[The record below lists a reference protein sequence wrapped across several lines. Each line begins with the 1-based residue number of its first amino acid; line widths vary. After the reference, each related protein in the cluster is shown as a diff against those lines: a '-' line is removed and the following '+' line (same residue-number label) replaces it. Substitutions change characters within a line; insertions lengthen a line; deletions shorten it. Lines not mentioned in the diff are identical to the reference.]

1 MLINW
6 FTVAAQIVNF
16 LILAALLKRFLYG
29 PIVRAMAAREERI
42 ASEMAVAAQ
51 KRREAEQEEAAIN
64 QKMQEIQAQRREM
77 LAQAEREVETYKA
90 KLFDQ
95 ARQDVAQIQQKWAE
109 SLKREKDTFFQNL
122 RQRLVQEIFAISRRA
137 LREMADQDL
146 EQRLFIVLLE
156 RLQQMAP
163 EERQIIQDSIQ
174 AAGGELLVTTAF
186 ELPEKTREEYAT
198 QIRNQFGQGLA
209 LRFATS
215 GELLAGIEMVTSSRK
230 IAWSL
235 GNFLDTLEEDLSQ
248 AFEELEKR
256 GGA

>member
-1 MLINW
+1 VLINW

-16 LILAALLKRFLYG
+16 LILAVLLKRFLYG

-42 ASEMAVAAQ
+42 ASEIAVAAQ
-51 KRREAEQEEAAIN
+51 KRREAEQQEAAIT
-64 QKMQEIQAQRREM
+64 QKMQEIQAQRQEL
-77 LAQAEREVETYKA
+77 LAQAEREAETFKA
-90 KLFDQ
+90 KLVDQ

-109 SLKREKDTFFQNL
+109 SLKREQDTFFQNL

-137 LREMADQDL
+137 LGEMADQDL
-146 EQRLFIVLLE
+146 EQRLFIVLLD
-156 RLQQMAP
+156 RLQKMAP
-163 EERQIIQDSIQ
+163 EERQILQDSIQ
-174 AAGGELLVTTAF
+174 AGGGELLITTAF
-186 ELPEKTREEYAT
+186 ELPEKTREEYAA

-215 GELLAGIEMVTSSRK
+215 GELLAGIEIVTSSRK

-248 AFEELEKR
+248 AFKDLEKR

>member
-1 MLINW
+1 
-6 FTVAAQIVNF
+6 
-16 LILAALLKRFLYG
+16 
-29 PIVRAMAAREERI
+29 MAAREERI
-42 ASEMAVAAQ
+42 ASEMAVAAK
-51 KRREAEQEEAAIN
+51 KRQEAEQEEAAIT
-64 QKMQEIQAQRREM
+64 QKMQEIQAQRQEM
-77 LAQAEREVETYKA
+77 LAQAEREVETFKA

-95 ARQDVAQIQQKWAE
+95 ARQEVAQIQEKWAE

-137 LREMADQDL
+137 LREMADQEL
-146 EQRLFIVLLE
+146 EQRLFMVLLD

-163 EERQIIQDSIQ
+163 EERRIIQDSIQ
-174 AAGGELLVTTAF
+174 AAGGELLITTAF
-186 ELPEKTREEYAT
+186 ELPEKTREEFAA
-198 QIRNQFGQGLA
+198 QMKNQFGQGLA

-248 AFEELEKR
+248 AFEAREKR

>member
-1 MLINW
+1 VLINW

>member
-1 MLINW
+1 VLINW

-42 ASEMAVAAQ
+42 ASEMAAAAQ
-51 KRREAEQEEAAIN
+51 KRREAEQEEAAIT

-77 LAQAEREVETYKA
+77 LAQAEREAGTYKA

-95 ARQDVAQIQQKWAE
+95 ARLDVAQIQQKWAE

-146 EQRLFIVLLE
+146 EQRLFIVLLD

-163 EERQIIQDSIQ
+163 KERQIIQDSIQ
-174 AAGGELLVTTAF
+174 AAGDELLVTTAF
-186 ELPEKTREEYAT
+186 ELPEKTREEYAA
-198 QIRNQFGQGLA
+198 QLKNQFGQALA
-209 LRFATS
+209 LHFATS
-215 GELLAGIEMVTSSRK
+215 GELLAGIEVVTGSRK

-235 GNFLDTLEEDLSQ
+235 DNFLDTLEEDLSQ

>member
-6 FTVAAQIVNF
+6 FTVAAQVVNF
-16 LILAALLKRFLYG
+16 LILAVLLKRFLYG

-42 ASEMAVAAQ
+42 ASEMAAAAQ
-51 KRREAEQEEAAIN
+51 KKREAEQEEAAIS

-109 SLKREKDTFFQNL
+109 SLKREKDTFFKNL
-122 RQRLVQEIFAISRRA
+122 RQRLIQEIFAISRRA
-137 LREMADQDL
+137 LGEMADQDL
-146 EQRLFIVLLE
+146 EQRLFMVLLD

-174 AAGGELLVTTAF
+174 AGGGELLVTTAF
-186 ELPEKTREEYAT
+186 ELPEKTREEYAA

-215 GELLAGIEMVTSSRK
+215 GELLAGIEIVTSSRK

-235 GNFLDTLEEDLSQ
+235 NNFLDTLEEDLSQ

>member
-1 MLINW
+1 VLINW

-42 ASEMAVAAQ
+42 ASEMAVAVQ
-51 KRREAEQEEAAIN
+51 KRQEAEQKDAAMT
-64 QKMQEIQAQRREM
+64 QKMQEIQVQRREM
-77 LAQAEREVETYKA
+77 IAQAEREVETYKA

-95 ARQDVAQIQQKWAE
+95 ARQDVGHIQQKWAE
-109 SLKREKDTFFQNL
+109 SLNREKDTFFQNL
-122 RQRLVQEIFAISRRA
+122 RQRLVQEILAISRRA

-146 EQRLFIVLLE
+146 EQRLFMVLLS
-156 RLQQMAP
+156 RLQQMDP
-163 EERQIIQDSIQ
+163 REQQIIRDSIK

-186 ELPEKTREEYAT
+186 ELPQKTREEYAA
-198 QIRNQFGQGLA
+198 QMKSHFGQDLA

-215 GELLAGIEMVTSSRK
+215 GELLAGIEIFTSSRK

-235 GNFLDTLEEDLSQ
+235 GNFLDSLEEDLSQ
-248 AFEELEKR
+248 AFEELGGR

>member
-1 MLINW
+1 VLINW

-42 ASEMAVAAQ
+42 ASEMGAAAQ
-51 KRREAEQEEAAIN
+51 KRREAEQEETAIN
-64 QKMQEIQAQRREM
+64 QKMQEIQEQRQEM
-77 LAQAEREVETYKA
+77 LAQAEHEAASHKA

-95 ARQDVAQIQQKWAE
+95 ARQDVDQIRQKWAE

-122 RQRLVQEIFAISRRA
+122 RQRLIQEIFAISRRA

-146 EQRLFIVLLE
+146 EQRLFIVLLD

-163 EERQIIQDSIQ
+163 KERQIIQDSIQ

-186 ELPEKTREEYAT
+186 ELPEKTREEYAA
-198 QIRNQFGQGLA
+198 QMRNQFGQGLA

-215 GELLAGIEMVTSSRK
+215 GELLAGIEMFTSSRK

-235 GNFLDTLEEDLSQ
+235 GNFLETLEEDLSQ

>member
-1 MLINW
+1 LLINW
-6 FTVAAQIVNF
+6 FTVAAQMVNF

-42 ASEMAVAAQ
+42 ASEMAVAVQ
-51 KRREAEQEEAAIN
+51 KRQEAEQEEAVIT

-77 LAQAEREVETYKA
+77 IAQAEREVETYKA

-95 ARQDVAQIQQKWAE
+95 ARQDVAQIQKKWAE
-109 SLKREKDTFFQNL
+109 SLKREQDTFFQNL

-137 LREMADQDL
+137 LREMANQDL
-146 EQRLFIVLLE
+146 EQRLFMVLLD

-163 EERQIIQDSIQ
+163 KERQIIQDSIQ
-174 AAGGELLVTTAF
+174 AGGGELLITTAF
-186 ELPEKTREEYAT
+186 ELPEKTREEYAA
-198 QIRNQFGQGLA
+198 QIRNQFGHGLV

-215 GELLAGIEMVTSSRK
+215 GELLAGIEMFTSSRK

-256 GGA
+256 GRA

>member
-51 KRREAEQEEAAIN
+51 KRREAEQEEAAITL
-64 QKMQEIQAQRREM
+64 KMQEIQAQRREM

-109 SLKREKDTFFQNL
+109 SLKPEKDTFFKNL

-137 LREMADQDL
+137 LGEMADQDL
-146 EQRLFIVLLE
+146 EQRLFTVLLD
-156 RLQQMAP
+156 RLQANGP
-163 EERQIIQDSIQ
+163 GR
-174 AAGGELLVTTAF
+174 AADH
-186 ELPEKTREEYAT
+186 P
-198 QIRNQFGQGLA
+198 GLYP
-209 LRFATS
+209 
-215 GELLAGIEMVTSSRK
+215 G
-230 IAWSL
+230 
-235 GNFLDTLEEDLSQ
+235 
-248 AFEELEKR
+248 R
-256 GGA
+256 GGRIAGNHRI